1 MSTQNTKFPA
11 LSQGPADP
19 ESAKDA
25 ARTTHD
31 CASYWI
37 CLRCVMDTSD
47 PEIVRQPNGYC
58 NHCTDYLDKRV
69 KLLHRDTDNGPLLAL
84 FDRIREAGKGR
95 AYDCVVGVSG
105 GVDSSYV
112 AYLAVRHGLRVLA
125 VHMDNGWNSPIAV
138 ENINNLVKRLN
149 LGYCSYVLPWND
161 FRKVQVAFLKASVPE
176 AETPTDIAIQRAVHK
191 TAAQHGVKYIL
202 SGGNIASE
210 GILPLSWHYNAR
222 DTKYSYVIMDAA
234 GCSRKLFRSQKF
246 GLLEECWYKFGRGIR
261 SVYPLNQL
269 IYDKDVARVELEKEC
284 NWRYYGS
291 KHGESRFT
299 RFIQTYYLVAKHG
312 IDYRRATL
320 SSEIC
325 LGQIER
331 TEALAL
337 LERAPFDTA
346 QVESEITYIAKKLAI
361 TVEELRV
368 IIAAPPRWYFDF
380 PNNKKMLSKAYDLY
394 RYVAGKQKTS
404 SM

>member
-1 MSTQNTKFPA
+1 MSTPNTKFPA
-11 LSQGPADP
+11 LGQVPSDP

-25 ARTTHD
+25 FRTTRD
-31 CASYWI
+31 RASYWI
-37 CLRCVMDTSD
+37 CPRCVMDTSD
-47 PEIVRQPNGYC
+47 PEILRQPSGYC

-69 KLLHRDTDNGPLLAL
+69 KLLHRDTDKGPLLAL
-84 FDRIREAGKGR
+84 FDRIRKAGKGR

-149 LGYCSYVLPWND
+149 LGYCSYVLPWNE
-161 FRKVQVAFLKASVPE
+161 FRKVQLAFLRASVPE

-191 TAAQHGVKYIL
+191 TAAQYGVKYIL

-222 DTKYSYVIMDAA
+222 DTKYSYAIMDAA

-246 GLLEECWYKFGRGIR
+246 GFLEECWYKFGRGIS

-269 IYDKDVARVELEKEC
+269 IYDKDAARLELEKEC

-299 RFIQTYYLVAKHG
+299 RFIQTYYLVVKHG

-325 LGQIER
+325 LGVVTR
-331 TEALAL
+331 EAAINELAQL
-337 LERAPFDTA
+337 PYK
-346 QVESEITYIAKKLAI
+346 VEEVDAEIVYVAKKLAI
-361 TVEELRV
+361 TPEELRV
-368 IIAAPPRWYFDF
+368 IIDLPPKWYFDY
-380 PNNKKMLSKAYDLY
+380 PNNKRRLAQAYDLY
-394 RYVAGKQKTS
+394 RYLTGKEKTTNI
-404 SM
+404 